1 MASTEKIFYNAVR
14 GMNREQMMAYVSKYA
29 EDDELR
35 VLLFKFN
42 ELRKGC
48 VLAEET
54 NATLLEAN
62 RYLAE
67 LHIQECL
74 ITLEGRIKMLILSQY
89 MANNLNDK
97 KRMLSNRQRITALLE
112 EYRLVGGRES
122 LQSPH

>member
-1 MASTEKIFYNAVR
+1 MATTSKIFYNAIL
-14 GMNREQMMAYVSKYA
+14 GMNREQMIAYISKYA

-35 VLLFKFN
+35 VLLIKFN

-48 VLAEET
+48 VLSEES

-62 RYLAE
+62 RHLEE
-67 LHIQECL
+67 LHIKENL
-74 ITLEGRIKMLILSQY
+74 IKLEGRIKMLILSQY

-97 KRMLSNRQRITALLE
+97 KRMLSNRQRVTALLE